1 MDGRALRIAAGFKTL
16 RQLPI
21 TGAALGFENSYW
33 PVAYLYE
40 WQDLIAQAEGE
51 AEALKVTQR
60 EQNRVRLQPS
70 LREVTRCE
78 AVIAWGG
85 QYLRAFGQPAPFVV
99 GRGLAMF

>member
-51 AEALKVTQR
+51 AEAPLWHKNLLVQSIGFCSPAR
-60 EQNRVRLQPS
+60 KG
-70 LREVTRCE
+70 EV
-78 AVIAWGG
+78 
-85 QYLRAFGQPAPFVV
+85 
-99 GRGLAMF
+99 